1 MLTRSDILS
10 EAVDKCM
17 KELYSYAQPH
27 IEWNEFIDEN
37 KHYSKKY
44 KEWEE
49 FKRIE
54 SKANTTNEESVIL
67 CIHSDWKGKSLV
79 ECIGPRP
86 YEFYYLPKVILKD
99 IVDNY
104 VYAYKIDNQQ
114 ELLDTI
120 ETLKNY
126 CKEPIVDKYID
137 DWTDETGFHHPGYRS
152 YDHPDNLEKKLQKI
166 FDDKILPD
174 ICKQYNKQ
182 YNLQTTGIESSVSKA
197 YSQIFQDKFFEF
209 LDMAGKFF
217 NWNGDLNSF
226 NVSVYLGSSP
236 NSNKEAVIKNW
247 KEYRGE
253 DIEINEEEIKKE
265 YYGEEEL
272 D

>member
-1 MLTRSDILS
+1 MLTRSDILG

-27 IEWNEFIDEN
+27 IEWDEFVDEN

-54 SKANTTNEESVIL
+54 AKANTTNEENIIL
-67 CIHSDWKGKSLV
+67 CLHSDWKGKSCI

-86 YEFYYLPKVILKD
+86 YEFYYLPKDILKD
-99 IVDNY
+99 IIDNY
-104 VYAYKIDNQQ
+104 VYVYKIDNQQ
-114 ELLDTI
+114 NLLDII
-120 ETLKNY
+120 EILKNY
-126 CKEPIVDKYID
+126 CKEPIIDKWI
-137 DWTDETGFHHPGYRS
+137 EGENGFPGHRGYN
-152 YDHPDNLEKKLQKI
+152 HPDNLEKELQKI

-182 YNLQTTGIESSVSKA
+182 YNLQTTGIESSVNKA

-217 NWNGDLNSF
+217 SWNSELNSF
-226 NVSVYLGSSP
+226 YQSVYLGCSP
-236 NSNKEAVIKNW
+236 HSNKDIVIKNW

-265 YYGEEEL
+265 YYGDEEL